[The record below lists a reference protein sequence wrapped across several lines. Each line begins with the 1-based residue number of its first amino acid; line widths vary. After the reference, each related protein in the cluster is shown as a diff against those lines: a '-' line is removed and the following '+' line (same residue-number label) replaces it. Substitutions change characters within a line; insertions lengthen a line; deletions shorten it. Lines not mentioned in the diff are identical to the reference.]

1 MLSEMIRLKI
11 MITLDVDTED
21 YYASSDEK
29 IEEDIEDHLGD
40 LIHEIDGCEL
50 KSMKVL
56 KGERR

>member
-1 MLSEMIRLKI
+1 MIRLKI

-40 LIHEIDGCEL
+40 LIYEIDGCEL
-50 KSMKVL
+50 KSIKVL

>member
-1 MLSEMIRLKI
+1 MNDDHKACQTS
-11 MITLDVDTED
+11 
-21 YYASSDEK
+21 YWYS